1 MKPKHLALIVALIA
15 LVGALCY
22 AQAPDEGGETGEG
35 TEATAGEPTP
45 AGDTGGTDA
54 TPPAGAEK
62 LKDEALDVLIDSG
75 DRGEGK
81 APSTSSGSTS
91 ADSASASAK
100 SGTRR
105 REGSSSSRS
114 SSTRRS
120 SAPRSEGAVPV
131 VPSSPTE
138 TVTIRRD
145 RSDRTET
152 DREPAAAPRAAADTE
167 PSEASNVL
175 VPEPTDLEVPS
186 PAPLDTGTPG
196 MAPAGPMDSAA
207 TNAAMPGAQNAVP
220 PTDAGG
226 ARSPASAILV
236 GVLILAA
243 MLVAAAVIVT
253 VLNARRPAEDGTP
266 RPQLAPAVPQFAHLS
281 APGVPEIALEQ
292 VPFVMG
298 SSPSCDLRLAD
309 PKASPQHAEIDRTD
323 EGWVLTDL
331 GSISG
336 TYLNGERISSPVLL
350 RAGDELRMGDIV
362 VTFETDD

>member
-1 MKPKHLALIVALIA
+1 MKPKHLALVVALIA
-15 LVGALCY
+15 LLGAFSY
-22 AQAPDEGGETGEG
+22 AQAPDEGGETDGG
-35 TEATAGEPTP
+35 TEATAGESTP
-45 AGDTGGTDA
+45 AGDTAGTDA
-54 TPPAGAEK
+54 TPPAGAQK

-81 APSTSSGSTS
+81 APSASSGSTTAGS
-91 ADSASASAK
+91 GSGSTK
-100 SGTRR
+100 TGTRR
-105 REGSSSSRS
+105 REGSSSRTS
-114 SSTRRS
+114 SSRRS
-120 SAPRSEGAVPV
+120 STPRSDGAVPV

-145 RSDRTET
+145 RGDRTDT
-152 DREPAAAPRAAADTE
+152 NREPAAAPRDTSDAEPSAAD
-167 PSEASNVL
+167 NVL
-175 VPEPTDLEVPS
+175 VPEPTDLDMPTPGPV
-186 PAPLDTGTPG
+186 DTGTPG
-196 MAPAGPMDSAA
+196 MAPSGPMDSAA
-207 TNAAMPGAQNAVP
+207 TNAAMPGAENAMP
-220 PTDAGG
+220 PTDTGG

-243 MLVAAAVIVT
+243 LLVAAAVIVT
-253 VLNARRPAEDGTP
+253 VLNARRPAEDEAP

-281 APGVPEIALEQ
+281 APGVADIALAQ

-323 EGWVLTDL
+323 EGWLLTDL
-331 GSISG
+331 GSING